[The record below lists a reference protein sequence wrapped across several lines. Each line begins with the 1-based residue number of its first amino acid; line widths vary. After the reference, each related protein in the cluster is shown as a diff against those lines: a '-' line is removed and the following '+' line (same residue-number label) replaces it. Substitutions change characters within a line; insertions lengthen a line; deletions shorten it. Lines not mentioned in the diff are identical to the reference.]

1 MRIGPVARPAGG
13 YEFVL
18 WAPNA
23 ERVELKIEAPEQRS
37 VAMEPDAAGYR
48 RCVVEDLQP
57 GARYRYELDGEALLP
72 DPASPFQPEGVHG
85 PSEVVDHGA
94 FAWSDAA
101 FGGIGLGDLILYE
114 LHLGTFTAQGDCDA
128 AIERL
133 DDLVELGI
141 TGIEIMPVA
150 AFPGRRN
157 WGYDGVGLYAVHERY
172 GGPSALKRLV
182 DAAHARGLAVVLDVV
197 YNHLGPEG
205 NYLGRFAPY
214 FTSRYVTPWGEA
226 VNFDGAESDYVRE
239 FFIENAL
246 YWMREFHIDALRLD
260 AVHSIFDSSAYP
272 FLSELRDRVA
282 AFAEAAGRPRLLI
295 AESDLNDSRMVR
307 SREVFGHGMDAQWCD
322 DFHHALHAVLTG
334 ERDGYY
340 RDYGTAQHLARAFED
355 GYVYTGQYSAHRGRR
370 HGNSTAGVAPAR
382 FIVSAQNHDQVGN
395 RMLGER
401 FSELLSA
408 SQRRVAAAAML
419 FSPFVPMLFMGEEY
433 GENARF
439 QYFVHHSD
447 PDLIVAVQAG
457 RAEEFAEFFE
467 HGPAP
472 DPQSEETFERSKL
485 NWELRERPGHR
496 ELLAFYRD
504 AIALRRRH
512 PALAADSGTVHQ
524 PAQFPWTGPA
534 RVSIRLLEHDTV
546 LVLERTRGGAEAVV
560 VFNLCGERR
569 AITPPASAVGLHVLL
584 ASEDI
589 GYGGANPAPHG
600 RITGEQEL
608 SLEPWSVVALG
619 SSL

>member
-1 MRIGPVARPAGG
+1 MRIGPVARAAGG
-13 YEFVL
+13 YEFIV
-18 WAPNA
+18 WAPSA
-23 ERVELKIEAPEQRS
+23 ERVELKITAPEART
-37 VAMEPDAAGYR
+37 VAMERDAAGYR
-48 RCVVEDLQP
+48 RCVLEALQP
-57 GARYRYELDGEALLP
+57 GARYLYELDGEALLP

-85 PSEVVDHGA
+85 PSEVVDHDA
-94 FAWSDAA
+94 FGWTDAA
-101 FGGIGLGDLILYE
+101 FRGVGLGDLILYE
-114 LHLGTFTAQGDCDA
+114 LHLGTFTPQGDCDG

-133 DDLVELGI
+133 DDLVELGV

-157 WGYDGVGLYAVHERY
+157 WGYDGVGLYAVHEAY
-172 GGPSALKRLV
+172 GGPNALKRLV
-182 DAAHARGLAVVLDVV
+182 DAAHARGLSVVLDVV

-214 FTSRYVTPWGEA
+214 FTSRYATPWGEA
-226 VNFDGAESDYVRE
+226 INFDGPESDYVRE

-246 YWMREFHIDALRLD
+246 YWLREFHIDALRLD

-282 AFAEAAGRPRLLI
+282 AFGEHSGRPRLLI

-307 SREVFGHGMDAQWCD
+307 SREMFGHGMDAQWCD

-340 RDYGTAQHLARAFED
+340 RDYGSARDLARAFES
-355 GYVYTGQYSAHRGRR
+355 GYVYTGQYSPHRGRR

-382 FIVSAQNHDQVGN
+382 FVVSAQNHDQVGN

-401 FSELLSA
+401 FSELLDA

-433 GENARF
+433 AESARF

-447 PDLIVAVQAG
+447 PALIAGVQTG

-467 HGPAP
+467 HGEAP
-472 DPQSEETFERSKL
+472 DPQSAETFERSRL
-485 NWELRERPGHR
+485 TWELRRRPGHR

-512 PALAADSGTVHQ
+512 PALAADTGSLYETRQ
-524 PAQFPWTGPA
+524 PASAAPA
-534 RVSIRLLEHDTV
+534 RVSTRLLEHDSV
-546 LVLERTRGGAEAVV
+546 LVLERSRGGAEAVV
-560 VFNLCGERR
+560 IFNLSGERR
-569 AITPPASAVGLHVLL
+569 AVTPPASAVGLQLLL

-589 GYGGANPAPHG
+589 GYGGAGTVPHG

-608 SLEPWSVVALG
+608 TLEPWSVVVLG